1 LFADANEVEIS
12 IEKALTFIVLARFIG
27 VDGDGFL

>member
-1 LFADANEVEIS
+1 VEIS